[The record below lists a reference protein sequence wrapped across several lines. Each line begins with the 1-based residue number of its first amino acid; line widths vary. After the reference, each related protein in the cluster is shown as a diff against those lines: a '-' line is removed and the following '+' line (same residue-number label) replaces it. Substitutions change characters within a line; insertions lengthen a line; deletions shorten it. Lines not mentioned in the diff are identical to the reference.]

1 MQLLFFIIT
10 DYATV
15 EIISQ
20 SDTAIQPPARQSSE
34 SHTSYRKVKGN
45 IPTLHF
51 FKLNFRN
58 TSTDFEKHD
67 CATLNT

>member
-1 MQLLFFIIT
+1 MQLFFLFIIT

-34 SHTSYRKVKGN
+34 SHTSQRKVRGN

-51 FKLNFRN
+51 LEHRR
-58 TSTDFEKHD
+58 SEYSD
-67 CATLNT
+67 

>member
-15 EIISQ
+15 KIIARV
-20 SDTAIQPPARQSSE
+20 TRQSSE
-34 SHTSYRKVKGN
+34 SHTSQRKVRGN